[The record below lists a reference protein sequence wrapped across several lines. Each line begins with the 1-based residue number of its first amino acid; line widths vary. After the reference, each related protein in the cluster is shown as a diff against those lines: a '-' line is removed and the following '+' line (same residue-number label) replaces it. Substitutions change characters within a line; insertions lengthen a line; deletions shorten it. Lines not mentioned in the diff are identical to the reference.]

1 MTELQIKIIKAF
13 ADNGMNVSKAARYL
27 GYHRN
32 SIMYHFE
39 RIEDATGFNPRNF
52 YDLVKLMR
60 MAGEQV

>member
-1 MTELQIKIIKAF
+1 MSEFQIKIIKAF
-13 ADNGMNVSKAARYL
+13 ADCGMNVSKAARRL
-27 GYHRN
+27 KYHRN